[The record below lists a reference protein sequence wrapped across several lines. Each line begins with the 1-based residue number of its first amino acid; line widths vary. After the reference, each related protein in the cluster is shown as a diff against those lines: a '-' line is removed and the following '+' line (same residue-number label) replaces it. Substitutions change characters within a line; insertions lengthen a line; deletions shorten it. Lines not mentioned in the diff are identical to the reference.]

1 MHITVK
7 FFFIVSLI
15 ILWWIAEWGA
25 IAMIIEHYSDDSKL
39 REFSIY
45 LGILGSILLLM
56 HYEPRL
62 MKHLL

>member
-1 MHITVK
+1 MHITLK
-7 FFFIVSLI
+7 FFFIISLI

-25 IAMIIEHYSDDSKL
+25 ITMIIDHYSDDSKL

-45 LGILGSILLLM
+45 LGILGSILLIM